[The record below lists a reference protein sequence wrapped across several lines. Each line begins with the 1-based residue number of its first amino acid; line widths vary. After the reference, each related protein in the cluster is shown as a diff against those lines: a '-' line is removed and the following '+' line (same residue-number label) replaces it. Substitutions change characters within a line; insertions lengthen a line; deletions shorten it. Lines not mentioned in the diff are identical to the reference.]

1 MKLQLLRSVTC
12 VAVTAMFVAPAMG
25 ATLSAGYVLG
35 SGSQLLTA
43 NGGSGTTLFADAA
56 TLGGADT
63 NGMGTSFFSVLLD
76 GSSLWNVGESVSITG
91 FALPLVDAATGDGT
105 FTFDIR
111 QGAGGSGASGTAGLA
126 SLGTADATYTS
137 GNGTSAYYVNFDTP
151 VTFVADSNSTSIV
164 INWKSTATMR
174 FKKRT
179 EPTGGALP
187 QVNYGNGAFVG
198 GDDTVSVSVAGSVVP
213 EPASMALVICCL
225 LGMAAGRRR

>member
-1 MKLQLLRSVTC
+1 MKSQLFYSVAC
-12 VAVTAMFVAPAMG
+12 LAVATVVAAPAKG
-25 ATLSAGYVLG
+25 ATLSAGYVMG

-56 TLGGADT
+56 TLGGSDV
-63 NGMGTSFFSVLLD
+63 NGTGASFFSVLLD
-76 GSSLWNVGESVSITG
+76 GSSFWNVGEAVSITG
-91 FALPLVDAATGDGT
+91 FALPLVDAATDDGT

-126 SLGTADATYTS
+126 SLGTAEATYTS
-137 GNGTSAYYVNFDTP
+137 GGGTSAYYVNFDTP

-164 INWKSTATMR
+164 INWTSTATMR

-187 QVNYGNGAFVG
+187 QVNYANGNFVG

-213 EPASMALVICCL
+213 EPASMALALCCL